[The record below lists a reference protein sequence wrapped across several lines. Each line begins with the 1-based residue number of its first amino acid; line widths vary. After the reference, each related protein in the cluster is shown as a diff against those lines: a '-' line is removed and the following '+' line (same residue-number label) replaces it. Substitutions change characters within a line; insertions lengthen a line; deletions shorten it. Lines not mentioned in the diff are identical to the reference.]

1 MSRKKEDADADEKL
15 LMIRVIQ
22 MSYIAQNSL
31 SEVQDIFIFY
41 QLYLIEKGLILQCL
55 AMPLRV
61 RVGNLL
67 LEMTSCEVILS

>member
-31 SEVQDIFIFY
+31 SEAKDIFIFY
-41 QLYLIEKGLILQCL
+41 RSRPLYYTQHRRTLQITTLL
-55 AMPLRV
+55 AFWQ
-61 RVGNLL
+61 
-67 LEMTSCEVILS
+67 VIR